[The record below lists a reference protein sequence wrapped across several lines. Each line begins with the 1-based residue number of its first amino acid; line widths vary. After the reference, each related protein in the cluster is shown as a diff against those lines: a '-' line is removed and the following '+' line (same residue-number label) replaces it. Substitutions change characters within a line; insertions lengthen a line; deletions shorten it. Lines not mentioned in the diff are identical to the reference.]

1 MRPACKCFF
10 FSRDDFVRKFEED
23 QRKYWPAREEESGGG
38 GGLGRA
44 RQGLIMQGSGSA
56 GSAAA
61 MPGLDDSFARREVI
75 R

>member
-1 MRPACKCFF
+1 M
-10 FSRDDFVRKFEED
+10 RKFEED

-38 GGLGRA
+38 GLGRA
-44 RQGLIMQGSGSA
+44 RQGLITQGSGSP